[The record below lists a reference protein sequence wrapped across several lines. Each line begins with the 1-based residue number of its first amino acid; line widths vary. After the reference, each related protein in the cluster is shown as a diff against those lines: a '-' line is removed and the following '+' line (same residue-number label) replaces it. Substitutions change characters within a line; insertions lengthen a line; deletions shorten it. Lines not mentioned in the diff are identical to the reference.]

1 MLQKL
6 TDIKGKFS
14 PNPVWQDFDQI
25 SDSFDLAL
33 SPEVLGWFEQQNGH
47 APVRNKRISGAE
59 LDEYELSLS

>member
-1 MLQKL
+1 MLQIL
-6 TDIKGKFS
+6 TDIKSKFS
-14 PNPVWQDFDQI
+14 PNPVWQDFEQI

-47 APVRNKRISGAE
+47 TTARNKRINGAE